1 MGVLKPKLIEAM
13 DHVLS
18 VDVPALLKQMPILDT
33 METQAKVNASKFNPF
48 GDGNGPAPGSGFAI
62 GESKKAEYMNT
73 FYTLE
78 SSGGKA
84 SGVAFQAAMVN
95 RAEGRFDNQVLGQI
109 WELSDIDK
117 DGCLD
122 QDEFAVAMWLIDQAK
137 TGNAPPQTLP
147 ENLIPPSKRTAKS
160 W

>member
-1 MGVLKPKLIEAM
+1 
-13 DHVLS
+13 
-18 VDVPALLKQMPILDT
+18 
-33 METQAKVNASKFNPF
+33 
-48 GDGNGPAPGSGFAI
+48 
-62 GESKKAEYMNT
+62 
-73 FYTLE
+73 
-78 SSGGKA
+78 
-84 SGVAFQAAMVN
+84 MVN